1 MDDYKNVIGS
11 QRIHHLLDR
20 FVKEVRLFVE
30 GQTAHL
36 QRLSQIGI
44 ALSAEKDINKLLE
57 MIVDEAMIFTKADAG
72 TLYVVDE
79 EAHCLRFEILKNR
92 TLNIHKGGASSEPVE
107 LPPVPLEIDGAPNL
121 TNVSSQAALT
131 GEIINIPDVYEAIGF
146 DFTGPKKYDQQTG
159 YRSKSMLV
167 IPMRNHRNEIIG
179 ILQLLNAGDPVTGEV
194 IPFPKEFENTI
205 ISLASQAAVA
215 LENARLIK
223 ELQELLDAF
232 IRSIATA
239 IDEKS
244 PYTAGHIRRVTELT
258 MMIAHKINETE
269 SGVYRDRIFSDDELE
284 ELRIA
289 AWLHDVGKI
298 TTPEYVVDKAQ
309 KLQTIFDRIELVR
322 TRFTLIRELKEKEN
336 LRARLQL
343 LESGKA
349 TPAALDAL
357 KDQLQTELADLD
369 ADINFINTCNTASE
383 FVSDEKL
390 EKLKQIAQKTFSV
403 NGETQ
408 PYLTEDELENLSIR
422 RGTLTAAERK
432 IIENHALVSIKI
444 LEKLP
449 FPKKLSKVPEYAGG
463 HHEKLD
469 GSGYPFGLT
478 AEQLSLQT
486 RIMAVADIFEA
497 LTAKDRPYKKPMK
510 LSTAISILEKMSDA
524 NHIDSNIYKLFI
536 DSGLYLEYA
545 TRELNKEQIDVVKE
559 DA

>member
-1 MDDYKNVIGS
+1 MDDYKNITGS
-11 QRIHHLLDR
+11 QRIHHLLDG

-30 GQTAHL
+30 GQTTHL

-79 EAHCLRFEILKNR
+79 DAHCLRFEILKNR
-92 TLNIHKGGASSEPVE
+92 TLKIHKGGTSNEPVD
-107 LPPVPLEIDGAPNL
+107 LPPVPLEIDGIPNL

-146 DFTGPKKYDQQTG
+146 DFTGPKKYDLQTG

-179 ILQLLNAGDPVTGEV
+179 ILQLLNASDPLTGEV

-258 MMIAHKINETE
+258 MMIARKINETE
-269 SGVYRDRIFSDDELE
+269 TGVYQDHSFSADELE

-309 KLQTIFDRIELVR
+309 KLATIFDRIELVR
-322 TRFTLIRELKEKEN
+322 TRFALIRELKEKEN
-336 LRARLQL
+336 LRAR
-343 LESGKA
+343 
-349 TPAALDAL
+349 
-357 KDQLQTELADLD
+357 
-369 ADINFINTCNTASE
+369 
-383 FVSDEKL
+383 
-390 EKLKQIAQKTFSV
+390 
-403 NGETQ
+403 
-408 PYLTEDELENLSIR
+408 
-422 RGTLTAAERK
+422 
-432 IIENHALVSIKI
+432 
-444 LEKLP
+444 
-449 FPKKLSKVPEYAGG
+449 
-463 HHEKLD
+463 
-469 GSGYPFGLT
+469 
-478 AEQLSLQT
+478 
-486 RIMAVADIFEA
+486 
-497 LTAKDRPYKKPMK
+497 
-510 LSTAISILEKMSDA
+510 
-524 NHIDSNIYKLFI
+524 
-536 DSGLYLEYA
+536 
-545 TRELNKEQIDVVKE
+545 
-559 DA
+559 